1 MAVTQAP
8 SVLIADDHA
17 PTRAMIRRAIEER
30 GFLVTAEVSDAH
42 EAIREAREN
51 PPDVALL
58 DVRMPGG
65 GVHAAT
71 VIGREHGD
79 VCIVMLTVSAE
90 NGDFFSALSAGASG
104 YLLKGQDPASLA
116 EALRRVLG
124 GEAALDGVLAKQL
137 VREYSTRTRWQTIR
151 ERLPGG
157 RHLTPKEWEVLGLL
171 NDGLVTSEI
180 AQRMFV
186 AKVTIR
192 THLAAIVRKLGVAD
206 RAEAVDLLRKHLKL
220 VDQGMAGQH
229 AMESGL
235 QTMSAHR
242 VEADCEDPA
251 RPGTDH
257 GVSRET
263 DA

>member
-1 MAVTQAP
+1 M
-8 SVLIADDHA
+8 
-17 PTRAMIRRAIEER
+17 
-30 GFLVTAEVSDAH
+30 
-42 EAIREAREN
+42 
-51 PPDVALL
+51 
-58 DVRMPGG
+58 
-65 GVHAAT
+65 HAAT

-124 GEAALDGVLAKQL
+124 GEAALDGVLAKRL

-157 RHLTPKEWEVLGLL
+157 RHLTPKEWEVLRLL

-192 THLAAIVRKLGVAD
+192 THLAAIVRKLGVAEP
-206 RAEAVDLLRKHLKL
+206 RRSRRFASEAL
-220 VDQGMAGQH
+220 GAG
-229 AMESGL
+229 
-235 QTMSAHR
+235 
-242 VEADCEDPA
+242 
-251 RPGTDH
+251 
-257 GVSRET
+257 
-263 DA
+263 

>member
-1 MAVTQAP
+1 MTKTP
-8 SVLIADDHA
+8 RVLIADDHA
-17 PTRAMIRRAIEER
+17 PTRAMIRRAIEQR

-42 EAIREAREN
+42 DAIREAREN

-65 GVHAAT
+65 GIHAAT

-90 NGDFFSALSAGASG
+90 DNDFFSALSAGASG

-116 EALRRVLG
+116 EALRRVLS
-124 GEAALDGVLAKQL
+124 GEAALDGVLTKRL
-137 VREYSTRTRWQTIR
+137 VREYSTRTRWQAIR

-157 RHLTPKEWEVLGLL
+157 HHLTEKEWQVLGFL

-180 AQRMFV
+180 AERMFV
-186 AKVTIR
+186 AKVTVR

-206 RAEAVDLLRKHLKL
+206 RAEAVQLLRNHLDQ
-220 VDQGMAGQH
+220 VDEGTANGRAIQSAG
-229 AMESGL
+229 
-235 QTMSAHR
+235 QTMSTDSA
-242 VEADCEDPA
+242 EADREDP
-251 RPGTDH
+251 RQTLD
-257 GVSRET
+257 
-263 DA
+263 